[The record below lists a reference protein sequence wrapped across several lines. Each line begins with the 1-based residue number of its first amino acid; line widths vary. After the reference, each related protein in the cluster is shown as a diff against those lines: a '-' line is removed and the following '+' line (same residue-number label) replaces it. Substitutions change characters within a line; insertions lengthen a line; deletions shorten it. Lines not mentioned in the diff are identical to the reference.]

1 MLEDVIGFNSP
12 LPVVAVVTEAFGA
25 IAQWAKFSV
34 VNKKELNVRVSNLI
48 AHYALVDP

>member
-1 MLEDVIGFNSP
+1 MLEDVIGFDSP
-12 LPVVAVVTEAFGA
+12 SVVAVVTDAFGA

-48 AHYALVDP
+48 AHSAVVDP